1 MPRIAVQ
8 DSYVDVPEGST
19 IEDAMRASGRTPDS
33 YIYLADGRPVPMD
46 SRPEGDVRALR
57 VASGG

>member
-1 MPRIAVQ
+1 MASILLQ
-8 DSYVDVPEGST
+8 DGTVEIPPGST

-33 YIYLADGRPVPMD
+33 FIFLLDGRPVPMD
-46 SRPEGDVRALR
+46 IEPSADVRALR